1 MFSTTSCWQAVAQVP
16 TAEEVVVKSQARAK
30 DDAQEEV
37 STQSP
42 APSMEIDSTP
52 PTAPEV
58 DAAVPETRLLIIGVL
73 GMGAQ
78 ALLVLFFRDASN
90 PTVCF
95 VRAQGSRRC
104 GRGCDSFGP
113 GGSGSPG

>member
-1 MFSTTSCWQAVAQVP
+1 M
-16 TAEEVVVKSQARAK
+16 KSKPRAN

-58 DAAVPETRLLIIGVL
+58 DAAVPETRLLIIGECALRFLVWAL
-73 GMGAQ
+73 Q
-78 ALLVLFFRDASN
+78 ASK
-90 PTVCF
+90 P
-95 VRAQGSRRC
+95 
-104 GRGCDSFGP
+104 
-113 GGSGSPG
+113 